1 MNLKIGMYMRAGP
14 WDNDL
19 VNQKEEQMKP
29 IEITKQDV
37 LGYEHTFVVRH
48 DTSTNKVFLAEVDP
62 DFGCEFLELYAPDPK
77 LTIQWLGHASEI
89 IVRPTFEQ
97 IHAMG

>member
-1 MNLKIGMYMRAGP
+1 MYMSACT

-48 DTSTNKVFLAEVDP
+48 GTSTNKVSSPRSTLISVAGRSVV
-62 DFGCEFLELYAPDPK
+62 YSA
-77 LTIQWLGHASEI
+77 
-89 IVRPTFEQ
+89 
-97 IHAMG
+97 